1 MMNKRI
7 RSMID
12 EIFSEMKMT
21 ADNLALRDELMANA
35 LDRYEDSIAQGMSEE
50 KAFAEVAQSLD
61 DVQGLLEEMNR
72 MDAQPKEEPEEEA
85 VPELKTG
92 TEAKADEAEAAAAQ
106 QTDLGDA
113 LNKAFGALG
122 DFTQTLM
129 PEAKKLVRQM
139 DDATGGMLRGLGKAA
154 KKGLMDAQKAAEEA
168 IDKLDKGALV
178 FDFGPKAKPEAEEKQ
193 EAAPESSPE
202 TEAGSEPE
210 TVIETEIKT
219 ETEIESE
226 IDMKPEIKTETEIES
241 EAPAQEPVSEAA
253 QEPAEL
259 VFDFPQEEEKR
270 EDAVSE
276 AAQGELILDLPQQ
289 EPEKVAEENLVM
301 GCPMVGLSWCSEHK
315 LEDLE
320 DVRTYIGQVQKIG
333 RVMRENGLT
342 FAIHNHWMEF
352 HRYDGKTVF
361 QMLKEQVDPAEL
373 SFILCCYWAIEAGA
387 DPVEYLHEF
396 AGRVPVCHYKDRT
409 MLKSERT
416 FAPVGQGNM
425 NYKAIFKACEET
437 GVQHAMIEQDICRK
451 DPFECMAESRAH
463 ILSLGEAY
471 DKGAL

>member
-1 MMNKRI
+1 
-7 RSMID
+7 
-12 EIFSEMKMT
+12 MKQQVGAQLYT
-21 ADNLALRDELMANA
+21 LRDVL
-35 LDRYEDSIAQGMSEE
+35 
-50 KAFAEVAQSLD
+50 KT
-61 DVQGLLEEMNR
+61 
-72 MDAQPKEEPEEEA
+72 EEEFIVGMKKLREIGFEYVQFSGVTA
-85 VPELKTG
+85 PLSPQRVREILDEQELKI
-92 TEAKADEAEAAAAQ
+92 ACSH
-106 QTDLGDA
+106 
-113 LNKAFGALG
+113 
-122 DFTQTLM
+122 M
-129 PEAKKLVRQM
+129 PWERLV
-139 DDATGGMLRGLGKAA
+139 K
-154 KKGLMDAQKAAEEA
+154 
-168 IDKLDKGALV
+168 
-178 FDFGPKAKPEAEEKQ
+178 
-193 EAAPESSPE
+193 
-202 TEAGSEPE
+202 
-210 TVIETEIKT
+210 
-219 ETEIESE
+219 
-226 IDMKPEIKTETEIES
+226 
-241 EAPAQEPVSEAA
+241 
-253 QEPAEL
+253 
-259 VFDFPQEEEKR
+259 
-270 EDAVSE
+270 
-276 AAQGELILDLPQQ
+276 

-301 GCPMVGLSWCSEHK
+301 GCPIVGLSWCSEHK

-361 QMLKEQVDPAEL
+361 QMLKEHVDPDHL